1 MGSVLRH
8 RQHSSLAALRQTP
21 EASHLTLQ
29 VHSVSLSLLSGRGV
43 STCRAL
49 QVRHT
54 ADTRKCQSCFS
65 TTGGTNQQLSLM
77 VTDVDAETRKHSAC
91 IKHMTGTWPIAAN
104 TARAL
109 ACFPFLLA
117 RRGLRMGL
125 VIEANHL
132 APFISTV
139 SNTITSFTPGW
150 LTGHTP
156 ADQLQSL
163 SLVNLTKETFLNVIT
178 YFSVLFTFFP
188 LTSCVVD
195 ADGFFGCQTR

>member
-1 MGSVLRH
+1 MLRH

-21 EASHLTLQ
+21 EASHLMLQ

-54 ADTRKCQSCFS
+54 ADTRKRQSRLS
-65 TTGGTNQQLSLM
+65 TTASHQHQPAAQPHGDGSGRRDTQTLGMHRAHDRHLANRRQHSKSAHLLSISLGA
-77 VTDVDAETRKHSAC
+77 VSL
-91 IKHMTGTWPIAAN
+91 W
-104 TARAL
+104 
-109 ACFPFLLA
+109 
-117 RRGLRMGL
+117 MGL
-125 VIEANHL
+125 VIKANHP

-139 SNTITSFTPGW
+139 SSTITSFTPGW
-150 LTGHTP
+150 LTDHTP

-188 LTSCVVD
+188 LTNCVID
-195 ADGFFGCQTR
+195 ADRFFGCQTM

>member
-29 VHSVSLSLLSGRGV
+29 VHSVSLSLVSGRGV

-125 VIEANHL
+125 VIKANHP

-139 SNTITSFTPGW
+139 SSTITSF
-150 LTGHTP
+150 TP